1 MTRRLEAAQACI
13 AAVRAAFHEHARAAR
28 PRAAEKPV
36 PTEWV
41 YGWLK
46 TTELEEHADAFI
58 KQGLKD
64 RADFTLEPRLTLMD
78 LAKIGVDKAGEAR
91 RLLQMISAL

>member
-1 MTRRLEAAQACI
+1 MSM
-13 AAVRAAFHEHARAAR
+13 RA
-28 PRAAEKPV
+28 PRARVPRRSRCR